1 MAKDFSFEDIAGGG
15 GAAPVAAPSKDFL
28 TSMIE
33 FVNRAITLASELN
46 ALITNAKTNLVPLI
60 AEKVKSQMP
69 AAGPGQNVAPE
80 GSAALER
87 QGTMTDPEN
96 VYKQILDGLV
106 DLKNKLGDLLLSQV
120 IAKMKEN
127 KGIVIAGIKAKIQ
140 AAKGAD
146 GGPPK

>member
-1 MAKDFSFEDIAGGG
+1 MAKEFSFEDIAGGG
-15 GAAPVAAPSKDFL
+15 AAAAPVAAPSKDFL

-46 ALITNAKTNLVPLI
+46 ALISNAKTNLVPLI
-60 AEKVKSQMP
+60 AQKVQSQLP

-80 GSAALER
+80 A
-87 QGTMTDPEN
+87 MTDPEN

-106 DLKNKLGDLLLSQV
+106 DLKNKLGDMLLSQV

-127 KGIVIAGIKAKIQ
+127 KGLVIAGIKAKIQ
-140 AAKGAD
+140 AAKAGAD